1 VSAATAED
9 GGPGHVSTGHGSLTP
24 SPETP
29 HARLGAA
36 FKRAMGAVR
45 RLRGRETH
53 HPEQI
58 SFAQYTLLFSLAGLC
73 EGSAREL
80 AEQADLSPAT
90 VAQMLESLEVQGLV
104 TRARSDQ
111 DRRVVM
117 SSLTERGEQLVADRH
132 TRMEPRWRAAL
143 GEFDDEELLVAA
155 RVLERLAD
163 YFDALS
169 EADEPA
175 SNRQVPSPELVFKP
189 NSGDP
194 PSGAPGKTTHP

>member
-1 VSAATAED
+1 LSTVADEEGAPSRVDA
-9 GGPGHVSTGHGSLTP
+9 GHPPLTP

-58 SFAQYTLLFSLAGLC
+58 SFAHYTLLFSLTGLC

-90 VAQMLESLEVQGLV
+90 VAQMLDTLEAQGLV
-104 TRARSDQ
+104 RRARSDQ

-132 TRMEPRWRAAL
+132 ARMEPRWRAAL

-169 EADEPA
+169 EAEEPP
-175 SNRQVPSPELVFKP
+175 SDSQVPRP
-189 NSGDP
+189 N
-194 PSGAPGKTTHP
+194 

>member
-1 VSAATAED
+1 LSTVADEEGAPSHASA
-9 GGPGHVSTGHGSLTP
+9 GHRPLTP
-24 SPETP
+24 TP
-29 HARLGAA
+29 GTAQARLGAA

-58 SFAQYTLLFSLAGLC
+58 SFAHYTLLFSLTGLC

-90 VAQMLESLEVQGLV
+90 VAQMLDTLEAQGLV
-104 TRARSDQ
+104 RRARSDQ

-132 TRMEPRWRAAL
+132 ARMEPRWRAAL

-169 EADEPA
+169 EAEEPP
-175 SNRQVPSPELVFKP
+175 SDSQVPRP
-189 NSGDP
+189 N
-194 PSGAPGKTTHP
+194 

>member
-1 VSAATAED
+1 VSAVTEKDA
-9 GGPGHVSTGHGSLTP
+9 GPGHASTGHRPLKT

-58 SFAQYTLLFSLAGLC
+58 SFAHYTLLFSLAGHC

-90 VAQMLESLEVQGLV
+90 VAQMLDSLEAQGLV

-117 SSLTERGEQLVADRH
+117 SSLTERGVQLVADRH
-132 TRMEPRWRAAL
+132 ARMEPRWRAAL
-143 GEFDDEELLVAA
+143 GEFDDDELLVAA

-169 EADEPA
+169 EADEPPGD
-175 SNRQVPSPELVFKP
+175 RQVSSP
-189 NSGDP
+189 N
-194 PSGAPGKTTHP
+194 

>member
-1 VSAATAED
+1 VSAVTEKDA
-9 GGPGHVSTGHGSLTP
+9 GPGHASTGHRPLTP

-58 SFAQYTLLFSLAGLC
+58 SFAHYTLLFSLAGHC

-90 VAQMLESLEVQGLV
+90 VAQMLDSLEAQGLV
-104 TRARSDQ
+104 MRARSDQ

-117 SSLTERGEQLVADRH
+117 SSLTERGVQLVADRH
-132 TRMEPRWRAAL
+132 ARMEPRWRAAL
-143 GEFDDEELLVAA
+143 GEFDDDELLVAA

-169 EADEPA
+169 EADEPPGD
-175 SNRQVPSPELVFKP
+175 RQVSSP
-189 NSGDP
+189 N
-194 PSGAPGKTTHP
+194 

>member
-1 VSAATAED
+1 MSAPTEEG
-9 GGPGHVSTGHGSLTP
+9 GGPGHVSTGHRPLTP

-58 SFAQYTLLFSLAGLC
+58 SFAHYTLLFSLAGLC

-90 VAQMLESLEVQGLV
+90 VAQLLDSLEAQGLV

-117 SSLTERGEQLVADRH
+117 SSLTERGVRLVADRH
-132 TRMEPRWRAAL
+132 ARMEPRWRAAL

-163 YFDALS
+163 YFDAMS
-169 EADEPA
+169 EADEPLG
-175 SNRQVPSPELVFKP
+175 RLQDGPERTITEVERVV
-189 NSGDP
+189 
-194 PSGAPGKTTHP
+194 H

>member
-1 VSAATAED
+1 MSTVADED
-9 GGPGHVSTGHGSLTP
+9 SGPSEVRRGDRPLTP
-24 SPETP
+24 SPDTP

-36 FKRAMGAVR
+36 FKRVMGAVR

-73 EGSAREL
+73 ERSAREL

-90 VAQMLESLEVQGLV
+90 VAQMLESLEAQGLV
-104 TRARSDQ
+104 TRARSGQ

-117 SSLTERGEQLVADRH
+117 SALTARGEQLVADRH
-132 TRMEPRWRAAL
+132 ARMEPRWRAAL
-143 GEFDDEELLVAA
+143 AEFDDEELLVAA

-163 YFDALS
+163 YFEALS
-169 EADEPA
+169 EAE
-175 SNRQVPSPELVFKP
+175 E
-189 NSGDP
+189 P
-194 PSGAPGKTTHP
+194 PSDSQGLSPN

>member
-1 VSAATAED
+1 MSTVIEQD
-9 GGPGHVSTGHGSLTP
+9 GGPGEVSTAHQQLTP

-29 HARLGAA
+29 HARLGVA

-53 HPEQI
+53 HPEQM

-73 EGSAREL
+73 EGSARDL

-90 VAQMLESLEVQGLV
+90 VAQMLETLEAQGLV
-104 TRARSDQ
+104 TRVRSGQ

-117 SSLTERGEQLVADRH
+117 SSLTQRGQQLVAERR

-169 EADEPA
+169 EAEEP
-175 SNRQVPSPELVFKP
+175 
-189 NSGDP
+189 
-194 PSGAPGKTTHP
+194 PGSS

>member
-1 VSAATAED
+1 VSPVTEED
-9 GGPGHVSTGHGSLTP
+9 GGEGQLSTGQRPLALDPG
-24 SPETP
+24 TP

-36 FKRAMGAVR
+36 FKRAMAAVR

-58 SFAQYTLLFSLAGLC
+58 SFAHYTLLFSLGGLC
-73 EGSAREL
+73 ESSAREL

-90 VAQMLESLEVQGLV
+90 VAQMLDSLEAQGLV

-111 DRRVVM
+111 DRRLVM
-117 SSLTERGEQLVADRH
+117 NSLTERGQQLVADRH
-132 TRMEPRWRAAL
+132 ARMEPRWRAAL

-169 EADEPA
+169 EVE
-175 SNRQVPSPELVFKP
+175 
-189 NSGDP
+189 DP
-194 PSGAPGKTTHP
+194 PDGGQVANS

>member
-1 VSAATAED
+1 L
-9 GGPGHVSTGHGSLTP
+9 STVADEEGAPSGANAGQRPLTP
-24 SPETP
+24 SQGTA

-90 VAQMLESLEVQGLV
+90 VAQMLEGLETQGLV

-132 TRMEPRWRAAL
+132 VRMEPRWRAAL
-143 GEFDDEELLVAA
+143 GDFDDEELLVAA

-169 EADEPA
+169 EAEEPA
-175 SNRQVPSPELVFKP
+175 GDEQGSGPGPGIKPS
-189 NSGDP
+189 SGGP
-194 PSGAPGKTTHP
+194 PSGAPKKTSHP

>member
-1 VSAATAED
+1 MSAVTEED
-9 GGPGHVSTGHGSLTP
+9 GGPGQVSTGHRPLTP

-53 HPEQI
+53 HPEQM

-73 EGSAREL
+73 EGSARDL

-90 VAQMLESLEVQGLV
+90 VAQMLDSLEAHGLV

-117 SSLTERGEQLVADRH
+117 SSLTERGVQLVADRH
-132 TRMEPRWRAAL
+132 AQMEPRWRTAL

-169 EADEPA
+169 EAEELPND
-175 SNRQVPSPELVFKP
+175 RQVPSPELVFKP
-189 NSGDP
+189 SSAGP
-194 PSGAPGKTTHP
+194 PSGAPKKTSRP

>member
-1 VSAATAED
+1 LSTVADEEGAPNGFNA
-9 GGPGHVSTGHGSLTP
+9 GHPPLTP
-24 SPETP
+24 NPETP
-29 HARLGAA
+29 QARLGAA

-58 SFAQYTLLFSLAGLC
+58 SFAQYALLFSLTGVC
-73 EGSAREL
+73 EGSARQL

-90 VAQMLESLEVQGLV
+90 VAQMLDSLEAQGLV
-104 TRARSDQ
+104 RRARSDQ
-111 DRRVVM
+111 DRRVVT
-117 SSLTERGEQLVADRH
+117 SSLTERGEHLVADRH
-132 TRMEPRWRAAL
+132 ARMEPRWRAAL

-169 EADEPA
+169 EAEEP
-175 SNRQVPSPELVFKP
+175 SSD
-189 NSGDP
+189 S
-194 PSGAPGKTTHP
+194 